1 MPPTRQVIASVLLLL
16 VAGCLGVP
24 GADDPAYTSAGSP
37 TPTGSPTSLGP
48 DAVVVD
54 FEDLPEETRPVVLT
68 AIETG
73 SVTTVAGKLEG
84 LEPRETTH
92 IRYNGTRYALS
103 WRRGGYR
110 AEYALNE
117 VEPVNATT
125 VQPGDDVAAYGDL
138 SEDGQRLFDAAL
150 SGEPSGSYNSTAF
163 PGELTHVDYV
173 VFEGTHYRLLVVVAD
188 VPEVRLYAEPAGTE
202 SDGGSPTT

>member
-1 MPPTRQVIASVLLLL
+1 MPTTSRVIASICLLLA
-16 VAGCLGVP
+16 AGCLGTP
-24 GADDPAYTSAGSP
+24 GTDDPASTSTGTP
-37 TPTGSPTSLGP
+37 TPPGP

-54 FEDLPEETRPVVLT
+54 FADLPEETRPVVLT
-68 AIETG
+68 VVETG

-92 IRYNGTRYALS
+92 LRHDGTLYALS

-110 AEYALNE
+110 AEYSLNE
-117 VEPVNATT
+117 VEPANAST
-125 VQPGDDVAAYGDL
+125 VEPGDDVAAYEDL

-150 SGEPSGSYNSTAF
+150 AGEPSGSYNSTAF

-188 VPEVRLYAEPAGTE
+188 VPEVRLYAEPAVSE

>member
-1 MPPTRQVIASVLLLL
+1 VVAAICLLL
-16 VAGCLGVP
+16 VAGCLGAPGTHDPASTSTGTPTPP
-24 GADDPAYTSAGSP
+24 GA
-37 TPTGSPTSLGP
+37 

-54 FEDLPEETRPVVLT
+54 FADLPEETRPVVLT
-68 AIETG
+68 AVETG

-84 LEPRETTH
+84 LEPLETTH
-92 IRYNGTRYALS
+92 LRHDGTRYALS

-125 VQPGDDVAAYGDL
+125 VELGDAVADYEDL
-138 SEDGQRLFDAAL
+138 SDEGQQLFDAAL
-150 SGEPSGSYNSTAF
+150 AGEPSGSYNSTAF

-173 VFEGTHYRLLVVVAD
+173 VFEGTHYRLLVVHGD
-188 VPEVRLYAEPAGTE
+188 IPEVRLYAEPAGAE
-202 SDGGSPTT
+202 SGGSSSTS